1 MPGCEFRAVK
11 WPTRSLTDAFVE
23 LIKAHTAPRNT
34 GEFHMEVILKEDVD
48 NLGQRGDVVKVA
60 EGYGRNYLLP
70 RKLAMQATQANKAVI
85 EQMKNAAARRSATE
99 KAQAEMLVAK
109 LEPVVLSFTRKS
121 GEDGHLFGSVT
132 SSDIATELAASGF
145 EIDRRKI
152 QLREPLKSVG
162 EFSVAIKLHRE
173 VTAHIMV
180 KVVAETLEGEVA
192 ETPAAD
198 PATEQAPR
206 RVARAT
212 AHFGWSPSP
221 DEPERRR
228 ITIAACSLVLG
239 RRRKCRSR
247 VRHRST
253 R

>member
-1 MPGCEFRAVK
+1 
-11 WPTRSLTDAFVE
+11 
-23 LIKAHTAPRNT
+23 
-34 GEFHMEVILKEDVD
+34 MEVILKEDVD

-99 KAQAEMLVAK
+99 KAQAEMLVAR

-121 GEDGHLFGSVT
+121 GEAGHLFGSVT
-132 SSDIATELAASGF
+132 SSDVATELAASGF

-180 KVVAETLEGEVA
+180 KVVAETVEGEVA

-198 PATEQAPR
+198 PATEQAP
-206 RVARAT
+206 A
-212 AHFGWSPSP
+212 
-221 DEPERRR
+221 E
-228 ITIAACSLVLG
+228 
-239 RRRKCRSR
+239 
-247 VRHRST
+247 
-253 R
+253 